1 MELIIIENVS
11 SIEFQLDVYKFL
23 QQKLQSETVQAWEPE
38 RSSSNKSPAFID
50 YVI

>member
-11 SIEFQLDVYKFL
+11 FIEFQLDVYKFL

-38 RSSSNKSPAFID
+38 RISSNKSPVFID